1 MAEKEKKAASQE
13 KEQAS
18 AEHQQAAKDKSKKA
32 DTEQKKSAESHPHH
46 GEHCKELKKQL
57 DSAQEQLKKAKSD
70 LSKQNDQYLRAEA
83 EIQNMTKHFNKE
95 RSDLLK
101 YDGQKMAK
109 AILPAVDDLERA
121 LAIKVNDDAGKQL
134 LKGVQMTHDRLLNA
148 LKENGVTQI
157 KAQDQPFDP
166 TKHQAVSTVSADGD
180 HKADTVV
187 KVLQTGYQLH
197 DRVLRPAMVV
207 VAQ

>member
-1 MAEKEKKAASQE
+1 MAEKEKKDASE
-13 KEQAS
+13 K
-18 AEHQQAAKDKSKKA
+18 AAKDKAQA
-32 DTEQKKSAESHPHH
+32 DTAKAKTKSDADNVEPKKDDSKPHH
-46 GEHCKELKKQL
+46 GEHCKELQKQL
-57 DSAQEQLKKAKSD
+57 DEANGKLKTAQQQLSD
-70 LSKQNDQYLRAEA
+70 SNDKYLRAEA

-109 AILPAVDDLERA
+109 AILPAVDNLERA
-121 LAIKVNDDAGKQL
+121 LDTKVTDDAGKQL
-134 LKGVQMTHDRLLNA
+134 LKGIQMTHDRLMSA
-148 LKENGVTQI
+148 LKENGVTVI
-157 KAQDQPFDP
+157 EAAGKPFDP
-166 TKHQAVSTVSADGD
+166 TKHQAVSTVPAKGD
-180 HKADTVV
+180 QKADTVV